1 MYVCTLASIILAEN
15 SNTIPILHL
24 LAKFSSCTLLKFVT
38 YWSVRKFQLCAAA
51 VQRSYRPFFP
61 HSLGISNQGYSTTMA
76 TVLEPEERIE
86 SVTVDG
92 LVSSVYL
99 DRMLRI
105 WSWIIFFVRY
115 APASAFAHLC
125 LIFVC
130 RRLLSPPYAWYISRC
145 LYRNRLI
152 HVARENFELTHHSPQ
167 SCCCCRLCSKSW
179 NTARRHI
186 SFWFPEHVHKIC
198 WLERPACVR
207 EQDPSVWGRG
217 ITRVVT

>member
-1 MYVCTLASIILAEN
+1 MSTQYWIITSFYSYYSSNTYYIHHARDFQQYYVCMYVLSSSIILAEN

-51 VQRSYRPFFP
+51 VQRNYRPFFP
-61 HSLGISNQGYSTTMA
+61 HSLGISNQRYSTTMA

-105 WSWIIFFVRY
+105 
-115 APASAFAHLC
+115 
-125 LIFVC
+125 
-130 RRLLSPPYAWYISRC
+130 
-145 LYRNRLI
+145 
-152 HVARENFELTHHSPQ
+152 
-167 SCCCCRLCSKSW
+167 
-179 NTARRHI
+179 
-186 SFWFPEHVHKIC
+186 
-198 WLERPACVR
+198 
-207 EQDPSVWGRG
+207 
-217 ITRVVT
+217 

>member
-1 MYVCTLASIILAEN
+1 MQEISNNIMYVCMYSSIILAEN

-105 WSWIIFFVRY
+105 
-115 APASAFAHLC
+115 
-125 LIFVC
+125 
-130 RRLLSPPYAWYISRC
+130 
-145 LYRNRLI
+145 
-152 HVARENFELTHHSPQ
+152 
-167 SCCCCRLCSKSW
+167 
-179 NTARRHI
+179 
-186 SFWFPEHVHKIC
+186 
-198 WLERPACVR
+198 
-207 EQDPSVWGRG
+207 
-217 ITRVVT
+217 